1 MLADV
6 VLKELLKEQ
15 HIEMWNNLQRL
26 SKAYYKR
33 NAYRKKQVEYTSSE
47 VEMERFQYLV
57 VEC

>member
-1 MLADV
+1 MLVDV
-6 VLKELLKEQ
+6 VSKELLKEQ
-15 HIEMWNNLQRL
+15 PIEMWNNLQRL